1 MPTLLASL
9 ALLLMLLL
17 RVEGNRFAA
26 YDELAASQV
35 LPRNMPKFWPEQ
47 LQPDAADTE
56 LVAGTSKMLNAFFGL
71 APTTVRPTEAA
82 LNPYQLPP
90 MYYNDFYEDLLTSK
104 RNDVHAA
111 GCDCKVMVSCVGSGH
126 THTPLKH
133 ILHPLQNDLMDLG
146 SGNFPRYLMSAV
158 CEPKCTQ
165 GSNCKPL
172 EYKVKVLTLGQEPT
186 TQAGK
191 APGSSSSS
199 SSSLTRLWLPDQ
211 LAALSPQSLQWHFR
225 TVTVTAGCF
234 CTN

>member
-9 ALLLMLLL
+9 ALMLLLL

-111 GCDCKVMVSCVGSGH
+111 GCDCKVMVSCVGFRL
-126 THTPLKH
+126 TH
-133 ILHPLQNDLMDLG
+133 
-146 SGNFPRYLMSAV
+146 SS
-158 CEPKCTQ
+158 
-165 GSNCKPL
+165 
-172 EYKVKVLTLGQEPT
+172 
-186 TQAGK
+186 QAH
-191 APGSSSSS
+191 
-199 SSSLTRLWLPDQ
+199 SSSLAERPDGSGQRQLPSLLDERRL
-211 LAALSPQSLQWHFR
+211 
-225 TVTVTAGCF
+225 
-234 CTN
+234 